1 MGTSA
6 KIIFFAFL
14 QFVLSSVYTHSLS
27 AQLVSDFR
35 VNDDTTSSSQLVGK
49 VGIDS
54 SGNYVMVWQ
63 DQRYIAPTVFVQR
76 FNFLNQPQG
85 ENFKVNPNTDT
96 SHTPCINVN
105 DNGNFEIAWTDR
117 GKIVTRMFDNKGV
130 PKTGIVLVSESNYS
144 NTIPKI
150 DSDRNR
156 NFIIAWENYLPSFG
170 ESIFFQ
176 RFTFAGNKLGSNQNV
191 SDVGVNSR
199 KSNPSITVRQ
209 DGSFIICW
217 QDNRLEPSTYDI
229 FMQMYDSSGNKIGN
243 NVRVNEVTSDTQ
255 DYPKICSDTSGNFV
269 VAWDDFRFSPN
280 VISVCQFYDHSGQK
294 IGNNLLIAQNTV
306 VPIFSSRDNG
316 DIAAGIYAGSSPAM
330 QRIKS
335 DRTLWGSSF
344 IISNQALSST
354 KYITDIQIYK
364 DRVVNVWQDN
374 RNGNFDIY
382 CNIRSYNNP
391 DTIVSVNQIS
401 AVIPR
406 NCRLFQ
412 NYPNPFNPVTKIPFQ
427 VNKASHVEIK
437 VYDNL
442 GREIRSLLSKK
453 LQPGIYE
460 TEFDS
465 KDLYSGVY
473 YYKMISENFYE
484 SKRMIIVK

>member
-1 MGTSA
+1 MRTYT
-6 KIIFFAFL
+6 KIVFFSFL
-14 QFVLSSVYTHSLS
+14 QFTLFIFHTYIIK
-27 AQLVSDFR
+27 AQLVSDFK
-35 VNDDTTSSSQLVGK
+35 VNDDTTSNSQLVGK

-54 SGNYVMVWQ
+54 SGNYVIVWQ

-85 ENFKVNPNTDT
+85 ENFKVNPNIDT

-105 DNGNFEIAWTDR
+105 DNGNFVIAWTDR
-117 GKIVTRMFDNKGV
+117 GKIVTRLFDSKGI
-130 PKTGIVLVSESNYS
+130 PKTGIVLVSDSNYS

-150 DSDRNR
+150 DSDKNN
-156 NFIIAWENYLPSFG
+156 NFIIAWENYFPSFG
-170 ESIFFQ
+170 ESILFQ
-176 RFTFAGNKLGSNQNV
+176 RFTSTGNKLGTNQNV
-191 SDVGVNSR
+191 SDIGINSR
-199 KSNPSITVRQ
+199 KSYPGLTVRQ

-217 QDNRLEPSTYDI
+217 QDNRIEPSTYEI

-243 NVRVNEVTSDTQ
+243 NVRVNEVTTDTQ

-269 VAWDDFRFSPN
+269 VAWDDFRFFPN
-280 VISVCQFYDHSGQK
+280 VLSVCQFYNSLGQK
-294 IGNNLLIAQNTV
+294 IGNNFLFAQNTV
-306 VPIFSSRDNG
+306 APVFSSRENG
-316 DIAAGIYAGSSPAM
+316 DIAAGIYDGSNPAM

-335 DRTLWGSSF
+335 DRTLWGNSF

-354 KYITDIQIYK
+354 KYITDIQIYE
-364 DRVVNVWQDN
+364 DRVVNIWQDN

-391 DTIVSVNQIS
+391 DTIVSVSQIS
-401 AVIPR
+401 SVIPQD
-406 NCRLFQ
+406 CKLFQ

-427 VNKASHVEIK
+427 INKTSHVELKIF
-437 VYDNL
+437 DNL
-442 GREIRSLLSKK
+442 GREIRSLLNKK

-465 KDLYSGVY
+465 KDLPSGVY